1 MTILLMVPISLPSGE
16 EVLQGG
22 EAKMTYLALCPIK
35 LSSGVTENAL
45 PCPFCAAAADLEL
58 RPDGQLG
65 SKVVCRTC
73 GAVGPLAD
81 DGGMADNET
90 AAVRSWNTRYFYQDS
105 DDAPATLPD
114 DNPC

>member
-1 MTILLMVPISLPSGE
+1 
-16 EVLQGG
+16 
-22 EAKMTYLALCPIK
+22 MTYLALCPIE
-35 LSSGVTENAL
+35 LSSGATENAL

-65 SKVVCRTC
+65 SKVVCPTC

-81 DGGMADNET
+81 GDGMNENET